1 LNLTTKHV
9 RRGKLALSLLADILY
24 RMTQIR
30 NRALTQLRNC
40 AIIARR
46 IITMSVICIANQ
58 KGGVGKTTTAAALAQ
73 GLSEHNKRILL
84 VDWDPQASLTV
95 SMGFNPDNLN
105 ATVYDVLTSTIR
117 NNGRLSITDV
127 TMTTSNPAI
136 HLVPANIELSQAQLD
151 LVNAFT
157 RELMLKE
164 MLQPVRKEY
173 DYILVDCLPS
183 LGLLTI
189 NALSAAD
196 RVLIPL
202 QADFL
207 AMKGL
212 AMLITT
218 IIRVQERINPSLEI
232 LGIVF
237 TMTNARTLHSRE
249 VIEVTK
255 RAFGNR
261 IRVFD
266 TTIPTSV
273 RFKEAPAAAMS
284 ILTYAPKSEGA
295 DAYRLLTEEVLHEK
309 S

>member
-1 LNLTTKHV
+1 
-9 RRGKLALSLLADILY
+9 
-24 RMTQIR
+24 MP
-30 NRALTQLRNC
+30 
-40 AIIARR
+40 
-46 IITMSVICIANQ
+46 VICIANQ

-73 GLSEHNKRILL
+73 GLSEHKKRVLL

-95 SMGFNPDNLN
+95 SLGINPETLKV
-105 ATVYDVLTSTIR
+105 TGYDVLTSVIR
-117 NNGRLSITDV
+117 NNGKVSMRD
-127 TMTTSNPAI
+127 AI
-136 HLVPANIELSQAQLD
+136 IPTGVPGIDIVPANVELSQAQLD

-164 MLQPVRKEY
+164 MLKTVRKEY
-173 DYILVDCLPS
+173 DYVLIDCLPS

-212 AMLITT
+212 AMLLNT
-218 IIRVQERINPSLEI
+218 IIRVQEKINPSLEI
-232 LGIVF
+232 LGILF
-237 TMTNARTLHSRE
+237 TMTNPRTLHSRE

-255 RAFGNR
+255 RAFGDK
-261 IRVFD
+261 IRVFE
-266 TTIPTSV
+266 TTIPISV
-273 RFKEAPAAAMS
+273 RFKEAPAAGES

-295 DAYRLLTEEVLHEK
+295 DAYRLFTEEVLHEK